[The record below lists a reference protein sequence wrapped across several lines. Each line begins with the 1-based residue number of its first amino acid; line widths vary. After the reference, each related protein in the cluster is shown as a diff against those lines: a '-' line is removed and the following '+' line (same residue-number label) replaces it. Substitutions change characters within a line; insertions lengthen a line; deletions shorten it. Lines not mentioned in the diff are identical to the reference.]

1 MIRVQSADDAIIVVR
16 RVDVN
21 KKPFRV
27 IQIRDFG
34 EVNPTCVNAL
44 QKVQRASPARL
55 DQLGGPSRARVRP
68 VESCERLRPSI
79 RLHRNNSIM
88 IAALR
93 NETPKKFRSDEGK
106 IAGDDDGPI
115 SAACGERGVQS
126 AERSPLRVNVLDGG
140 EFGSKGRIWTAADQP
155 N

>member
-44 QKVQRASPARL
+44 QKVQRASSARF

-68 VESCERLRPSI
+68 VESRERLRPAL
-79 RLHRNNSIM
+79 RLHRHNGIM

-93 NETPKKFRSDEGK
+93 SENPKKFRSDEGK
-106 IAGDDDGPI
+106 IAGNDYGPI
-115 SAACGERGVQS
+115 SATCGERGVQS
-126 AERSPLRVNVLDGG
+126 AERSPLRINIGDRW
-140 EFGSKGRIWTAADQP
+140 EF
-155 N
+155 